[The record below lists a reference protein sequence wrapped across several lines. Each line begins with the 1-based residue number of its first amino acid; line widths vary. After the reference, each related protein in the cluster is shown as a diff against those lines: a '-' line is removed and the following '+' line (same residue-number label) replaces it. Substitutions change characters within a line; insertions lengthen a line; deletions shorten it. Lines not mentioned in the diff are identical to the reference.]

1 MTRCSAAGC
10 HCGPAF
16 GTGADLL
23 SCWNKRLR
31 AQIGWC
37 GSAPHSFELD
47 QEAEAAAGLPPVD
60 FEFDQTLLAGDDGHG
75 QGRSF
80 VCFATDDIDAC
91 QL

>member
-16 GTGADLL
+16 GAGADLL
-23 SCWNKRLR
+23 FCWNKRLK
-31 AQIGWC
+31 AQICWC

-60 FEFDQTLLAGDDGHG
+60 FEVDQTLLAGDDG

-80 VCFATDDIDAC
+80 VSFAAEEIEAY